1 MRLNKYISSC
11 GICSRREADK
21 LIAEG
26 RVLINGKVPAMGAAV
41 DEGDVVTVDGRQIIL
56 KTEKTYIAYYKPVG
70 VVCTRSDPHAER
82 TVADEL
88 SLGSSV
94 TYAGRLDKD
103 SEGLIIMTDDGA
115 LIDAMMKSRNGHEKE
130 YEVTTDK
137 KVTDDFLKKMSEGVY
152 IEELDRTTRPCKV
165 SRTGDNS
172 FNIILTQG
180 LNRQIRRMC
189 AALDHKVLKLKR
201 IRVLNVRLEDY
212 DLKPGQYL
220 NLSEKCVRELYRIT
234 GLQTE
239 K

>member
-152 IEELDRTTRPCKV
+152 IAELNRTTRPCKV

>member
-21 LIAEG
+21 LIEEG
-26 RVLINGKVPAMGAAV
+26 RVLINGKEPAMGAKV
-41 DEGDVVTVDGRQIIL
+41 EDGDVVTVDGRLISL

-70 VVCTRSDPHAER
+70 VVCTRSDPHAKR

-88 SLGSSV
+88 SLDNSV

-103 SEGLIIMTDDGA
+103 SEGLIIMTDDGT
-115 LIDAMMKSRNGHEKE
+115 LIDAMMKSQNAHEKE

-152 IEELDRTTRPCKV
+152 IAELDRTTRPCKV
-165 SRTGDNS
+165 SKTGENS

-220 NLSEKCVRELYRIT
+220 NLSDDCVRELYRIT